1 LFILIL
7 VFFILTLAAI
17 LIEYFRMES
26 LYQQVEYVLQRGV
39 NDSVEY
45 AMLDEY
51 RRDGYSRMDS
61 ALAEE
66 TLYEYLHES
75 MGLNSELDKSGA
87 AAKEKSTMW
96 NLTWSCRK
104 VKPNK
109 RKRNWPKKKLPWAW
123 SSPSRT
129 GTMLLTV
136 LTRKPEQSACGTSA
150 FSAARASQFSA
161 AKASSLYAAFWNNRK
176 KQYGEKH
183 RVAKTIKTIL
193 PPIYTVSDEPPK
205 CGKDVNDYLKITLK
219 IRQPRE
225 RE

>member
-1 LFILIL
+1 MGHFRRIMNNRKGGAFVFILIL

-75 MGLNSELDKSGA
+75 MGLNSELDKYADGQ
-87 AAKEKSTMW
+87 W
-96 NLTWSCRK
+96 
-104 VKPNK
+104 VY
-109 RKRNWPKKKLPWAW
+109 KL
-123 SSPSRT
+123 
-129 GTMLLTV
+129 
-136 LTRKPEQSACGTSA
+136 EIE
-150 FSAARASQFSA
+150 
-161 AKASSLYAAFWNNRK
+161 SLD
-176 KQYGEKH
+176 
-183 RVAKTIKTIL
+183 VT
-193 PPIYTVSDEPPK
+193 DEPPR
-205 CGKDVNDYLKITLK
+205 LTLK
-219 IRQPRE
+219 GALKTRSIFSFLTGEVRLPFTISSVNNRIE
-225 RE
+225 EGGSE

>member
-1 LFILIL
+1 MGHFRRIMNNRKGDAFVFILIL

-75 MGLNSELDKSGA
+75 MGLNSELDKYADGQWVYKLEIESLNTTDNPPRLTLKGA
-87 AAKEKSTMW
+87 LKTRSIFSF
-96 NLTWSCRK
+96 LTGEVR
-104 VKPNK
+104 
-109 RKRNWPKKKLPWAW
+109 LPFTI
-123 SSPSRT
+123 SS
-129 GTMLLTV
+129 V
-136 LTRKPEQSACGTSA
+136 
-150 FSAARASQFSA
+150 
-161 AKASSLYAAFWNNRK
+161 NNR
-176 KQYGEKH
+176 
-183 RVAKTIKTIL
+183 
-193 PPIYTVSDEPPK
+193 
-205 CGKDVNDYLKITLK
+205 ITEGGS
-219 IRQPRE
+219 Q
-225 RE
+225 